1 MFQKTFK
8 LLLLKNIYYMHSNFE
23 CLINIT
29 LLNHSVNNFF
39 KKIKNLFFLSFF
51 VFDALFFE
59 CQFNIILIV
68 FVVNKKL

>member
-39 KKIKNLFFLSFF
+39 KKLKICFFYHFLCLMHSFLS
-51 VFDALFFE
+51 A
-59 CQFNIILIV
+59 NLI
-68 FVVNKKL
+68 